1 VKKIIGRQGVCG
13 KQNRGVIRE
22 SFTGKNLT
30 CYGGTGKIR
39 RFFGRH
45 GLIQELER
53 TLKVEGRRE
62 SVYSPGQ
69 MVLSMLYGLFLGHSR
84 PNQMCGALG
93 LDRVFQKLAGLAEFP
108 VQSTVSRFLTG
119 LRAAFAR
126 EVQRCNVNLLWRMRD
141 GFLSFDVLTLDVD
154 SHVMPVY
161 GNQQGAGHGYNP
173 KKKGRKSYQ
182 PFLCFIGETR
192 DYIAGQLRNGKHSTF
207 YGATAFLKR
216 VLKRLPRHLRKV
228 RVRADSGFFSSKILD
243 LLTSKGAEYY
253 VVAPMKQWVQRA
265 IYGIKTWRAIGDGY
279 EVAESTLTMMKV
291 DYRMV
296 VVRKRVL
303 KDRRPRRQLSLLH
316 DDDGHLYDY
325 NAIVTNSVRLPEN
338 VWRFYNQRACCENF
352 IKEGIYSFGL
362 DKVVS
367 HSFSGNKAFFEIVMM
382 AYNLFN
388 VFKEEALGQITQK
401 QTAQTIRDRILRI
414 PGKLVTSARQPI
426 IKLPQDWPYRREYE
440 QALTA

>member
-1 VKKIIGRQGVCG
+1 
-13 KQNRGVIRE
+13 
-22 SFTGKNLT
+22 
-30 CYGGTGKIR
+30 
-39 RFFGRH
+39 
-45 GLIQELER
+45 
-53 TLKVEGRRE
+53 
-62 SVYSPGQ
+62 
-69 MVLSMLYGLFLGHSR
+69 
-84 PNQMCGALG
+84 
-93 LDRVFQKLAGLAEFP
+93 
-108 VQSTVSRFLTG
+108 
-119 LRAAFAR
+119 
-126 EVQRCNVNLLWRMRD
+126 
-141 GFLSFDVLTLDVD
+141 
-154 SHVMPVY
+154 
-161 GNQQGAGHGYNP
+161 
-173 KKKGRKSYQ
+173 
-182 PFLCFIGETR
+182 
-192 DYIAGQLRNGKHSTF
+192 
-207 YGATAFLKR
+207 
-216 VLKRLPRHLRKV
+216 
-228 RVRADSGFFSSKILD
+228 
-243 LLTSKGAEYY
+243 
-253 VVAPMKQWVQRA
+253 
-265 IYGIKTWRAIGDGY
+265 
-279 EVAESTLTMMKV
+279 MKV

-352 IKEGIYSFGL
+352 IKAGIHSFGL